1 VNAGWPSAAATVI
14 SLLFATTACN
24 SDTSFDRD
32 LIEDATV
39 RVRADGCG
47 PRTELGTGTAIADGL
62 VVTAAHVVAGS
73 ERVEVVNGSGA
84 TIDAEVV
91 VFDPDL
97 DIAALRPVSDAGPPA
112 SLRSEP
118 AREGDVGVIGLI
130 SADGSVGLVEVD
142 VMQRVAIR
150 TTDITLRNDV
160 ERPGLRVD
168 VAVEPGDS
176 GAMVHLPG
184 GGVGIIWSRSTA
196 TAEQAWTVDV
206 PPELIDASTRR
217 ALVDPV
223 DVGPCL

>member
-1 VNAGWPSAAATVI
+1 MLFVVWLQMALGASQLTV
-14 SLLFATTACN
+14 TT
-24 SDTSFDRD
+24 DR
-32 LIEDATV
+32 
-39 RVRADGCG
+39 
-47 PRTELGTGTAIADGL
+47 P
-62 VVTAAHVVAGS
+62 
-73 ERVEVVNGSGA
+73 
-84 TIDAEVV
+84 VV
-91 VFDPDL
+91 VFINLKPHPLQPGSTGLQVDFPN
-97 DIAALRPVSDAGPPA
+97 GK
-112 SLRSEP
+112 
-118 AREGDVGVIGLI
+118 EGV
-130 SADGSVGLVEVD
+130 
-142 VMQRVAIR
+142 QRVAIR

-217 ALVDPV
+217 ALIDPV